1 MNDSG
6 VTRVAVYIDFDNIVI
21 SRYDQVHGRGQFQ
34 RDKVR
39 GSGRADRPADPEIAE
54 KLRRASVDVGAV
66 IDFASSFGTLVLT
79 RAYADWSDPV
89 NAGYRGQLVSRAVDL
104 VQLFP
109 AAAYAKNGAD
119 IRLAVDAVEDM
130 FRLPDL
136 THVVIVAGDSDYIAL
151 AQRCRRL
158 GRYVVGVGVAGST
171 SKALAAACDELVTYD
186 ALPGITPVGASP
198 QPAARTA
205 GAQTGNEEPGGA
217 PPARGPRRTRRSAAT
232 VTDEAAVTDETDP
245 DAEDPQDVATRL
257 LERAL
262 RLGQEKDDA
271 DWLHSSTVK
280 SQMRRMDPSFSE
292 RALGYRSFSD
302 FVKSREAVAE
312 LDEASSARLVRLNP
326 ALTAQ

>member
-1 MNDSG
+1 MNDAG

-21 SRYDQVHGRGQFQ
+21 SRYDQVHGQGQFQ

-39 GSGRADRPADPEIAE
+39 GFNRADRSADPDIAE
-54 KLRRASVDVGAV
+54 KLARATVDVGAI

-79 RAYADWSDPV
+79 RAYADWSAPV
-89 NAGYRGQLVSRAVDL
+89 NADYRGQLVSRAVDL

-171 SKALAAACDELVTYD
+171 SRSLAAACDELVTYD
-186 ALPGITPVGASP
+186 ALPGITPADGSQ
-198 QPAARTA
+198 QPAARA
-205 GAQTGNEEPGGA
+205 ASAPAKPDESGGA
-217 PPARGPRRTRRSAAT
+217 AAARPSRRTRRPAAP
-232 VTDEAAVTDETDP
+232 ATDETD
-245 DAEDPQDVATRL
+245 DESEDPQELATRL

-271 DWLHSSTVK
+271 DWLHSSAVK

-292 RALGYRSFSD
+292 KALGYRSFSD
-302 FVKSREAVAE
+302 FVKSREAIAE
-312 LDEASSARLVRLNP
+312 LDETDPVRLVRLSP

>member
-1 MNDSG
+1 MNDPG

-39 GSGRADRPADPEIAE
+39 AFDRADKAADPEIAE
-54 KLRRASVDVGAV
+54 KLRRATVDVGAM

-89 NAGYRGQLVSRAVDL
+89 NADYRGQLVSRAVDL

-109 AAAYAKNGAD
+109 TAAYAKNGAD

-136 THVVIVAGDSDYIAL
+136 THVVIVAGDSDYVPL

-158 GRYVVGVGVAGST
+158 GRYVVAVGVAGST

-186 ALPGITPVGASP
+186 ALPGITPAEAP
-198 QPAARTA
+198 QPATGRTA
-205 GAQTGNEEPGGA
+205 GARAERQESGSA
-217 PPARGPRRTRRSAAT
+217 PAARASRRTRRPAA
-232 VTDEAAVTDETDP
+232 ADP
-245 DAEDPQDVATRL
+245 DTEDPQELATRL
-257 LERAL
+257 LVRAL

-271 DWLHSSTVK
+271 DWLHSSAVK
-280 SQMRRMDPSFSE
+280 SLMRRMDPSFSE

-302 FVKSREAVAE
+302 FVKAREGVAE
-312 LDEASSARLVRLNP
+312 LDETNPARLIRLNP
-326 ALTAQ
+326 AMAEQ